1 MLNAVVKSSAPG
13 GIVDLVKIDG
23 EYSITTL
30 AQSIIAF
37 AFFHHSSNQF
47 SK

>member
-23 EYSITTL
+23 EYSISTL
-30 AQSIIAF
+30 AQFMIIFLLASF
-37 AFFHHSSNQF
+37 VPLALT
-47 SK
+47 

>member
-1 MLNAVVKSSAPG
+1 MLKAVVKSSAPG
-13 GIVDLVKIDG
+13 GIVDFVKIDG

-30 AQSIIAF
+30 HHFIISHFLSLVA
-37 AFFHHSSNQF
+37 NQF

>member
-13 GIVDLVKIDG
+13 GIVPFVKIDG

-30 AQSIIAF
+30 PQFITF
-37 AFFHHSSNQF
+37 VVLFHSANRVSR
-47 SK
+47 

>member
-13 GIVDLVKIDG
+13 GIVPFVKIDG

-30 AQSIIAF
+30 HPFMTLFVNS
-37 AFFHHSSNQF
+37 
-47 SK
+47 